1 MGQCL
6 MAGHTHG
13 ANDDIKIEYGTA
25 KPGSNVTFKT
35 QFTEAPV
42 VTIGTS
48 SVNDIDINIYRLT
61 KTGFT
66 AECHSSTFS
75 DTVMWIAMGK

>member
-13 ANDDIKIEYGTA
+13 TNDDIKIEYGTMR
-25 KPGSNVTFKT
+25 PGGQVTFKT
-35 QFTEAPV
+35 KFTEVPV
-42 VTIGTS
+42 VTMGLS
-48 SVNDIDINIYRLT
+48 STNYINVKFTGLT
-61 KTGFT
+61 KKGFY
-66 AECHSSTFS
+66 AECHSSSVS